1 MDRINGLSD
10 DIICHILSFLPT
22 KQSALTCVL
31 SKRWRNLFALAQD
44 LHLVDDDALEVG
56 CAQSFI
62 DFVDRVLVAPGD
74 AFPIRKLSIKCRKS
88 IDSGQFTCWMFDVLK
103 RGVVNLDIDVIA
115 YKEAILV
122 PVEMFTC
129 RTMVELKLAKRFEA
143 LLPDDVS
150 LPSLKTLFLDRI
162 FFYNADYCVL
172 GKILSASPVL
182 EELTICN
189 FGSWQYGRCCRSL
202 SSSTLKKLTIQCPD
216 QFEFWDMTLDAPSL
230 TYLEYSD
237 LVPREYPAVNL
248 ESLVEAKLD
257 LRLSFGTSNPTN
269 LIKGLTNVEVLDLSS
284 VATSEMFYFFCEV
297 IPVFSNLIHLSI
309 TTDLKFYCW
318 KHFPILVERSP
329 NLHTLVIK
337 GPLHAN
343 ECKHEFG
350 LSSPVKVLKITEYG
364 GKSGELKRMKFFLE
378 KLSCLELVKV
388 LASAINDKEMSRI
401 TKDLLMVPR
410 SSNCNIKI
418 KSFLK

>member
-129 RTMVELKLAKRFEA
+129 RTMVELKLAKR
-143 LLPDDVS
+143 
-150 LPSLKTLFLDRI
+150 
-162 FFYNADYCVL
+162 Y
-172 GKILSASPVL
+172 
-182 EELTICN
+182 
-189 FGSWQYGRCCRSL
+189 
-202 SSSTLKKLTIQCPD
+202 
-216 QFEFWDMTLDAPSL
+216 
-230 TYLEYSD
+230 
-237 LVPREYPAVNL
+237 
-248 ESLVEAKLD
+248 
-257 LRLSFGTSNPTN
+257 
-269 LIKGLTNVEVLDLSS
+269 
-284 VATSEMFYFFCEV
+284 
-297 IPVFSNLIHLSI
+297 
-309 TTDLKFYCW
+309 
-318 KHFPILVERSP
+318 
-329 NLHTLVIK
+329 
-337 GPLHAN
+337 
-343 ECKHEFG
+343 
-350 LSSPVKVLKITEYG
+350 
-364 GKSGELKRMKFFLE
+364 
-378 KLSCLELVKV
+378 
-388 LASAINDKEMSRI
+388 
-401 TKDLLMVPR
+401 
-410 SSNCNIKI
+410 
-418 KSFLK
+418 